1 MIVWTRRRSLG
12 ARDLVN
18 EIKQMG
24 GHASHVVARNC
35 PPGAVPWG
43 RGGGNKF
50 MELTRLAAAKVP
62 VPGHS
67 LSKQPGWLARRFKH
81 HEANDLL
88 KGLTAGDYYVEYV
101 PTVREFRVH
110 IFDGR
115 SVRVGMKQPRIP
127 NPHPKFRS
135 WRSGWHIL
143 YDSECQKYITK
154 EVRSVAKQ
162 AVEALKYDFGA
173 VDIGLRENGKAVVW
187 EVNSAP
193 GLEGNTIKTY
203 AQCFIGKYT

>member
-1 MIVWTRRRSLG
+1 
-12 ARDLVN
+12 
-18 EIKQMG
+18 
-24 GHASHVVARNC
+24 
-35 PPGAVPWG
+35 
-43 RGGGNKF
+43 

-67 LSKQPGWLARRFKH
+67 LSMQPGWLARKFQH

-88 KGLTAGDYYVEYV
+88 KGLTRGDYYVEYV

-110 IFDGR
+110 IFDGK
-115 SVRVGMKQPRIP
+115 SVRAGMKQPRIP

-143 YDSECQKYITK
+143 YDAECQKYLTK
-154 EVRSVAKQ
+154 EAREVARR

-173 VDIGLRENGKAVVW
+173 VDIGMRADGKVVVW

-203 AQCFIGKYT
+203 ARCFMEKY